1 MKKFYF
7 LIFLPLFAWSDQYG
21 AYLSDEGLIY
31 GSGGS
36 SFFGGIIALIV
47 LIGTLGGLLWA
58 LKQPKEKNETMFN
71 YLFMKLILLSP
82 FILFGY
88 PIIKLYFF

>member
-47 LIGTLGGLLWA
+47 ALGYVGWFLWA
-58 LKQPKEKNETMFN
+58 LKQPKEKKETMFD
-71 YLFMKLILLSP
+71 YLKGKFILLLP

-88 PIIKLYFF
+88 VVIEHYYF